1 MNGFNFESAKKAIEE
16 NIPKATEMLKDKS
29 KINDLLSKIEN
40 IPVVGKDLSQVP
52 TMISMV
58 KNYITGEYQ
67 ETSTKTI
74 AIIVAAFIYIVKKDD
89 IIDDKKGL
97 FGYADD
103 LAVFVVALKWIRKD
117 LDKFKTWKANFYF
130 NFNYFLLND

>member
-1 MNGFNFESAKKAIEE
+1 MNGFNFENAKKAIEE
-16 NIPKATEMLKDKS
+16 NIPQATEMLKDKN
-29 KINDLLSKIEN
+29 KINDLLSKVEDAIAKV
-40 IPVVGKDLSQVP
+40 PVVGKDLSQVP

-89 IIDDKKGL
+89 IIDDNKGL

-103 LAVFVVALKWIRKD
+103 LVVVVVALKWIRKD
-117 LDKFKTWKANFYF
+117 LDKFRTWKANKD
-130 NFNYFLLND
+130 NK

>member
-16 NIPKATEMLKDKS
+16 NIPQATEMLKDKS

-89 IIDDKKGL
+89 LIDDNKGL

-103 LAVFVVALKWIRKD
+103 LAVVVIALKWIRKD
-117 LDKFKTWKANFYF
+117 LDKFKTWKANKD
-130 NFNYFLLND
+130 NK

>member
-1 MNGFNFESAKKAIEE
+1 MNGINFKKAKKANEE
-16 NIPKATEMLKDKS
+16 NNPQATEMLKDKN
-29 KINDLLSKIEN
+29 KINDLLTKVEDAIAKV
-40 IPVVGKDLSQVP
+40 PVVGKDLSQVP

-89 IIDDKKGL
+89 IIDDNKGL

-103 LAVFVVALKWIRKD
+103 LVVVVVALKWIRKD
-117 LDKFKTWKANFYF
+117 LDKFRTWKANKD
-130 NFNYFLLND
+130 NS

>member
-16 NIPKATEMLKDKS
+16 NIPQATEMLKDKS
-29 KINDLLSKIEN
+29 KITDLLTKVEDAIAKV
-40 IPVVGKDLSQVP
+40 PVVGKDLSQVP

-89 IIDDKKGL
+89 IIDDNKGL

-103 LAVFVVALKWIRKD
+103 LVVVVVALKWIRKD
-117 LDKFKTWKANFYF
+117 LDKFRTWKANR
-130 NFNYFLLND
+130 NNS